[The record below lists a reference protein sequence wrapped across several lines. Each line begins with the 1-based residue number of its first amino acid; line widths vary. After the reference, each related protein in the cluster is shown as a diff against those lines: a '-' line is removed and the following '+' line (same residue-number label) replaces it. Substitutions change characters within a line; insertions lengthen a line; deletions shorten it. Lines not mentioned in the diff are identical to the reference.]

1 MQATIQISSKSTR
14 LGSPVVCRHTGQTG
28 TILAFPAKGQAVI
41 DWDVAPGR
49 QPAYSTRPVSDLRP
63 A

>member
-1 MQATIQISSKSTR
+1 MRIMSQI
-14 LGSPVVCRHTGQTG
+14 VCRHTGQTG
-28 TILAFPAKGQAVI
+28 TIIAFPAKGQAVI

-49 QPAYSTRPVSDLRP
+49 QPAYSTRPISDLKL